1 MLVVGASIGPL
12 TLEVQ
17 NQRED
22 SCQIERWLDW
32 VCSISEAEKMVPHT
46 DGARRNDESPV
57 RRSQRVARYQPREDA
72 GEEEGVGK
80 EHMNSEQGTHS
91 RFER

>member
-1 MLVVGASIGPL
+1 
-12 TLEVQ
+12 
-17 NQRED
+17 
-22 SCQIERWLDW
+22 
-32 VCSISEAEKMVPHT
+32 MVPHT

-80 EHMNSEQGTHS
+80 EPMNSEQGTHS